1 MARGEAKSDTPAA
14 PEPELIAEATEDD
27 CAEPDPENRVFPE
40 RYHVVEAIGEGGLGR
55 VYRAHDAVLGRTVAL
70 KMFRASATAD
80 DDLAR
85 QQAEIAVLAQLSHP
99 NIVAL
104 HDAAIDRSDPDSPR
118 IYYVMELVEGIDLKK
133 LLTQE
138 QLGPRQI
145 AQLGYYVA
153 TALEHVHH
161 HGIVHRDVKP
171 ANILLGGTGPDATR
185 VTVKLGDFG
194 LASVGPATPITE
206 RESISGTV
214 AYLSPEQAQGELVAT
229 STDVYSLGLV
239 LLQCFTGRLA
249 FPGNPIESA
258 LARLLDNPEIPA
270 DLPQDWRLLLS
281 AMTARQPAD
290 RPDARD
296 VALALR
302 QMFAAESGR
311 HRADE
316 SSPES
321 AGLADIREALASFRG
336 SLESVTRLAARI
348 TGSRVALVTLIDEDD
363 AWIAACTGLE
373 SARPVLNGRALAAI
387 IRSRAPAAASDWIAP
402 DASSQDTAERC
413 EVVPLVTRTGRVLGA
428 LCVIGGELGEAST
441 DVTASLD
448 DLAALIVGDL
458 EVRIAAHRAANAEQ
472 TT

>member
-1 MARGEAKSDTPAA
+1 MARGEARSDA
-14 PEPELIAEATEDD
+14 P
-27 CAEPDPENRVFPE
+27 VFPE

-80 DDLAR
+80 EDLDR

-104 HDAAIDRSDPDSPR
+104 HDAAIDRSDPESPR
-118 IYYVMELVEGIDLKK
+118 IYYVMELVEGTDLKK
-133 LLTQE
+133 LLAQE
-138 QLGPRQI
+138 QLGARQI

-153 TALEHVHH
+153 TALEHVHR

-171 ANILLGGTGPDATR
+171 ANILLGGVGPDATR

-258 LARLLDNPEIPA
+258 LARLLDNPEIPT
-270 DLPQDWRLLLS
+270 DLPQDWRLLLA

-316 SSPES
+316 ASPET
-321 AGLADIREALASFRG
+321 AGLGEIRGALSSLSG
-336 SLESVTRLAARI
+336 SLERITVLAARI
-348 TGSRVALVTLIDEDD
+348 TGARVALVTLIDDDD
-363 AWIAACTGLE
+363 AWVAARTGLDE
-373 SARPVLNGRALAAI
+373 ARPVRHGHELSAI
-387 IRSRAPAAASDWIAP
+387 IRSQGRASARDWVSDEALAG
-402 DASSQDTAERC
+402 DAAERC
-413 EVVPLVTRTGRVLGA
+413 EVVPLLTRSGRILGA
-428 LCVIGGELGEAST
+428 LCVIGGDLGDMSA
-441 DVTASLD
+441 DVRASLD
-448 DLAALIVGDL
+448 DLAALIVSDL
-458 EVRIAAHRAANAEQ
+458 EVRIAAERAESAERS
-472 TT
+472 T